1 MNRQIPV
8 ESKSLKPEWTVYSS
22 SINAL
27 VQAADMLSVPVDRFL
42 AREGIDRERLK
53 DSECRFPVMS
63 LFNLYESIAL
73 AGNCPEIGLYTGRIA
88 HINGLNLQLYM
99 STVCHTFR
107 EYLNLMPSVLR
118 FAGDIGEVKI
128 KGEGRFIRLEWHPLW
143 DETRHHRFLTDEL
156 LVTSANIVN
165 SLCIKPIPVLKAHF
179 SYSKPDDVG
188 PLQAFLGSDLSF
200 DQPIS
205 CLYFA
210 RESLDFPLTQ
220 MHVDLTKTMP
230 GSFRSLVDDGP
241 VEDAFLAELRTSI
254 LQLLPAGEMT
264 IDTVA
269 AQLNVS
275 RRTLQRRLSDRDTQ
289 FVQVLQ
295 GVRQSLSLRYLSDK
309 RLGITDIAFLL
320 GYSDQ
325 SSFSSAFKSWHG
337 VSPREYRQ
345 G

>member
-1 MNRQIPV
+1 MTRQAP
-8 ESKSLKPEWTVYSS
+8 EDSNSLNPEWTVYSS

-27 VQAADMLSVPVDRFL
+27 VQTADMLSVPVDRFL

-53 DSECRFPVMS
+53 DPESRFPAMS

-73 AGNCPEIGLYTGRIA
+73 AGNCPEIGLYTGRVS

-128 KGEGRFIRLEWHPLW
+128 KGEGSYIRLEWHPLW
-143 DETRHHRFLTDEL
+143 DETRHHRFLSDEL

-179 SYSKPDDVG
+179 TYSKPEDVE
-188 PLQAFLGSDLSF
+188 PLRAFLGDNLSF

-241 VEDAFLAELRTSI
+241 VEDAFLSELRTTI

-295 GVRQSLSLRYLSDK
+295 GVRQSLSLRYLSDE

-325 SSFSSAFKSWHG
+325 SSFSSAFKSWRG

-345 G
+345 R